1 MFESSNHRIIVSS
14 NHPIIFMPKIGQPAP
29 EFALYNTKKEL
40 VKLSDFKG
48 KKVLLLFIPY
58 AFTGTCTKELCSVRD
73 DISYYD
79 NMNATVFGIA
89 VDTPYCNLKFKE
101 EQNLNMELLSD
112 FNKEAMTAYDTK
124 YEVFGAMQFR
134 GVAKRSAFVI
144 DKDGILQ
151 YAEVLENASDIPDFG
166 KIKACLESLN

>member
-1 MFESSNHRIIVSS
+1 
-14 NHPIIFMPKIGQPAP
+14 MPQVGQPAP

-40 VKLSDFKG
+40 VKLSDFNG

-144 DKDGILQ
+144 DKDGILR